1 MKKIKYLLKEI
12 FRMNLE
18 NYVMN
23 NVLNQNNY
31 FLIFFPLTFIF
42 GILIAEVFFL
52 LFLLNYF
59 YNSNFKYLF
68 KDTKIIIV
76 FFFAFYILIS
86 SIIFIHDDLIYSSL
100 IYFRF
105 VFFSLSVCFF
115 LRELIRLI

>member
-1 MKKIKYLLKEI
+1 
-12 FRMNLE
+12 MNLE

-76 FFFAFYILIS
+76 FFFAFYILIK
-86 SIIFIHDDLIYSSL
+86 IQ
-100 IYFRF
+100 
-105 VFFSLSVCFF
+105 
-115 LRELIRLI
+115 